1 VGENNLVVNLN
12 VNGNGRQDA
21 HQSAEQLFEQRPVEE
36 IRGVEERAQKQVQ
49 LKQEELRQII
59 GASYR
64 EFIDS
69 ADGIKAMSES
79 SIRAAK
85 DLEEIKSKI
94 LELGKQLEKKLEE
107 GTSTGK
113 SLNEDS
119 SVPLGLFDLGSR
131 AKLLLDT
138 PESIWAVLEAEK
150 SNRGSLSHGARLAAR
165 AFVLWHSQG
174 KEVSKKFPLLSKQ
187 KAQLVDLC
195 RRLRTA
201 CLNRLEKARLERPLI
216 IDALAALVL
225 LDVVKGKDSSQAQQ
239 DQDLCKSGL
248 SLCSIWLKQRLSAI
262 PKAAGSWESLFE
274 VGQIVKD
281 VICEVESL
289 FVASKQYAKVNL
301 ATLCLPDVEGDIWYK
316 ALPRHESELR
326 LWKQHL
332 DDFVQTT
339 SPISLKMVSELC
351 SKWIKSVQKESE
363 KIGIEQIGVL
373 SALPE
378 LMEAEKKVHSMLD
391 GNDSDEYSGDSRE
404 FENHCL
410 AILHRQ
416 VHLWKEFYEVSFVS
430 KARGIIEES
439 FSQILPMV
447 KNEVQKIDP
456 SAEVGLEYRNKLC
469 RILDRIRV
477 SVGKIFTETVEFI
490 LLPCD
495 SSVLESRTSV
505 LQSFL
510 QECCFNLLTQIGEHL
525 NQLMIDDSSSSGSSG
540 AQPEY
545 GVFLSNFCDC
555 LQTENSELFSFI
567 FGKPK
572 EWLNIVLSN
581 KKDISAIETYS
592 LDISGI
598 HKARSDIIGQL
609 RESSLSTAQATLSS
623 LEFPHKDEVN
633 QKLQSISV
641 GAYRSFVDHVCSSIQ
656 ESVQD
661 KLEKDYNLR
670 SSKNDTNW
678 EEVVVQHQDEEGNS
692 IDMKFHLPHSPSSF
706 VVHELFSA
714 LMELHKARYVKSNL
728 PNLRAFEE
736 ALSLSFMKGF
746 SHFLDGHGQS
756 LSERGALQ
764 LLFDVRFLFDILAG
778 GSQSS
783 YSGASRVQ
791 TQHSRHSMQL
801 EQRLSGLLDPID
813 WATYEPYLWKN
824 EVQFYHRCGLLF
836 HDFMAIHKVHSEKEV
851 KMKSS
856 TQSNIMEMSS
866 NVPRFNYLPI
876 STPSV
881 FKAETADDM
890 FNLLSGTFGE
900 PQVKQTSQSSNS
912 NSNNNDENG
921 MAEKS
926 NLFGSILGEK
936 AAEATAMAQDLFSGG
951 GFFTSLTGKPK

>member
-1 VGENNLVVNLN
+1 
-12 VNGNGRQDA
+12 
-21 HQSAEQLFEQRPVEE
+21 
-36 IRGVEERAQKQVQ
+36 
-49 LKQEELRQII
+49 
-59 GASYR
+59 
-64 EFIDS
+64 
-69 ADGIKAMSES
+69 M
-79 SIRAAK
+79 
-85 DLEEIKSKI
+85 
-94 LELGKQLEKKLEE
+94 
-107 GTSTGK
+107 
-113 SLNEDS
+113 
-119 SVPLGLFDLGSR
+119 
-131 AKLLLDT
+131 
-138 PESIWAVLEAEK
+138 LEAEK

-201 CLNRLEKARLERPLI
+201 CLNRLEKARLERSLI

-225 LDVVKGKDSSQAQQ
+225 LDVVKGKDSQADQ

-262 PKAAGSWESLFE
+262 PKAASSWECLFE

-391 GNDSDEYSGDSRE
+391 GNDSDEYSAESRE

-410 AILHRQ
+410 SILHRQ
-416 VHLWKEFYEVSFVS
+416 IHLWKEFYEVSFVS
-430 KARGIIEES
+430 KAKGLIEES

-447 KNEVQKIDP
+447 KSEVKKIDP
-456 SAEVGLEYRNKLC
+456 CAEIALEYRNKLC

-505 LQSFL
+505 LQGFL

-525 NQLMIDDSSSSGSSG
+525 EELMKVDSSSVSGG
-540 AQPEY
+540 TQPEY

-567 FGKPK
+567 FGQPK
-572 EWLNIVLSN
+572 EWLTIVPSN

-609 RESSLSTAQATLSS
+609 RENSLSTAQATLSS

-641 GAYRSFVDHVCSSIQ
+641 GAYKSFVDHVCSSIQ
-656 ESVQD
+656 QSVQD
-661 KLEKDYNLR
+661 KLEKDHNLR
-670 SSKNDTNW
+670 STKNDTNW
-678 EEVVVQHQDEEGNS
+678 EEVVVKHQDEEGNS
-692 IDMKFHLPHSPSSF
+692 IDMKFFLPHSPSAF

-736 ALSLSFMKGF
+736 KLSLSFMKGF
-746 SHFLDGHGQS
+746 NHFLDGHEQS

-778 GSQSS
+778 GSHSF
-783 YSGASRVQ
+783 GTSRVPQ
-791 TQHSRHSMQL
+791 QRHSMQL

-856 TQSNIMEMSS
+856 AQSNIMEMSL

-890 FNLLSGTFGE
+890 LNLLSGTFGE
-900 PQVKQTSQSSNS
+900 PMKQSHASSEDKS
-912 NSNNNDENG
+912 GDGAS
-921 MAEKS
+921 MADKEKS
-926 NLFGSILGEK
+926 NIFGSILGEK
-936 AAEATAMAQDLFSGG
+936 AAEATAMAQDLFSGA
-951 GFFTSLTGKPK
+951 GFFTSLTSKPK